1 MAKRELQPINA
12 GSMADIAFLL
22 LIFFLVTTTMDSDI
36 GLLRLLPPMP
46 DPNAPVPEASQIND
60 RNILEVKV
68 NMEDLLLVEG
78 ERANLDELREITK
91 YFILNPANDPT
102 MSEKEL
108 KSLPFFGEV
117 MATKAVIS
125 LQNDRGTTYAVYI
138 AVQNELLAA
147 RDELKNDLARN
158 QWGKSYDQLD
168 EEQQKAVDDYY
179 YVPIS
184 EAEPKKIGGNK

>member
-68 NMEDLLLVEG
+68 NLEDYLLVEG
-78 ERANLDELREITK
+78 EGATLGDLRELTK
-91 YFILNPANDPT
+91 LFILNPANDPT

-108 KSLPFFGEV
+108 KNIPYFGEV
-117 MATKAVIS
+117 MASKAVIS

-147 RDELKNDLARN
+147 RDELKNELALN
-158 QWGKSYDQLD
+158 QWGKKYDELD

>member
-1 MAKRELQPINA
+1 
-12 GSMADIAFLL
+12 MADIAFLL

>member
-1 MAKRELQPINA
+1 
-12 GSMADIAFLL
+12 MADIAFLL
-22 LIFFLVTTTMDSDI
+22 LIFFLVTTTMDSDM

-46 DPNAPVPEASQIND
+46 DPNQPIPEASQIND

-68 NMEDLLLVEG
+68 NLDDLLLVEG
-78 ERANLDELREITK
+78 ELAKIEELRELTK
-91 YFILNPANDPT
+91 YFILNPSNDVA

-108 KSLPFFGEV
+108 KEIPFFGQV
-117 MATKAVIS
+117 MASKAVIS

-147 RDELKNDLARN
+147 RDELKNELSLN
-158 QWGKSYDQLD
+158 EWGIPYEDLD
-168 EEQQKAVDDYY
+168 EARMKAVDDYY
-179 YVPIS
+179 FVPIS